1 MPPVHPRGSMESE
14 DCDDLAV
21 FRVWT
26 SGDNCWHLAGEADMS
41 SQEELR
47 AAMYTASARHTA
59 SASSSGL
66 VLDCEQLSFIDVAG
80 LRAIAQAANAL
91 DAPVVVNGANEM
103 LRRAWSL
110 LDLHVAA
117 PNVEFST

>member
-1 MPPVHPRGSMESE
+1 MPPLHPQGSMESE
-14 DCDDLAV
+14 DCDDVAV

-26 SGDNCWHLAGEADMS
+26 SGDNYWYLAGEADMS

-47 AAMYTASARHTA
+47 AAMHTA
-59 SASSSGL
+59 STSRCGL
-66 VLDCEQLSFIDVAG
+66 VLDCGQLSFIDVAG
-80 LRAIAQAANAL
+80 LRAIAHAANAL